1 MAERSGDLS
10 IDRGLRRALR
20 CLIAPTIVAVVSLAP
35 ASGSSMWGTPTMP
48 SAGVPPAIETDAER
62 SPVQD
67 GGVDGSPD
75 DGATPDDDAL
85 QGRLREPLVPPLPPV
100 APTPE
105 LSPILDENIPR
116 AEPAPLAPR
125 DRPGAVVRI
134 VIGLML
140 LLALAYLSGH
150 HVVQRVEERLGVSQV
165 ITAGFPFVLLGI
177 VARTPTIGVLTD
189 DVLAQLNPLLRLGL
203 GWIGFMVGFR
213 FDSRLLERLVP
224 RTVVI
229 AALLTVI
236 PFTVILGATGA
247 MLALVERL
255 PEDLGNPVFIRD
267 AIILGTSGSMT
278 AYSAMRLLGS
288 GEGGVDR
295 KQMAGGILRLE
306 ELAGIVGLAFIAAY
320 FRPHAPD
327 ASWQLPGTGWLLLTL
342 GLGMAAGLFMYL
354 LLRIVSGR
362 SELIAVVVG
371 TIVFAA
377 GFAGVI
383 RLSPVVVCFVMGLMV
398 TNAPGL
404 PREEL
409 TAILVRLER
418 PLYFVFLLIVGALWK
433 VGEPRGWGLMLVFV
447 LSRLAGKALSVR
459 FARRRGEDGLSRRE
473 RRVLAVAPVGPLALA
488 IVVNAQL
495 LYPGGSVSKIVTAI
509 LGGAILTEIL
519 VQLSRRWWA
528 SADER
533 AR

>member
-1 MAERSGDLS
+1 MAPLP
-10 IDRGLRRALR
+10 DRTDNAADRR
-20 CLIAPTIVAVVSLAP
+20 LIASAVVAVVLLAP
-35 ASGSSMWGTPTMP
+35 ALGLSMWRPPMMP
-48 SAGVPPAIETDAER
+48 SAELQRTTGADAE
-62 SPVQD
+62 PPTAQD
-67 GGVDGSPD
+67 GGVDG
-75 DGATPDDDAL
+75 GEGDAANQDVAD
-85 QGRLREPLVPPLPPV
+85 QGLLREPLVPPLPPV
-100 APTPE
+100 TPTPE
-105 LSPILDENIPR
+105 LSPVLDDKIPR
-116 AEPAPLAPR
+116 AEPEPLAPR

-134 VIGLML
+134 VLGLVV

-150 HVVQRVEERLGVSQV
+150 HTVQRVEERLGVSQV

-177 VARTPTIGVLTD
+177 VARTPAVGVLTD

-224 RTVVI
+224 RTVVV

-236 PFTVILGATGA
+236 PFTVILAATGG

-255 PEDLGNPVFIRD
+255 PEQLSNPVFMRD
-267 AIILGTSGSMT
+267 AIILGTAGSMT
-278 AYSAMRLLGS
+278 AYSAMRLVSS
-288 GEGGVDR
+288 GDGGADR
-295 KQMAGGILRLE
+295 KEAARGVLRLE

-320 FRPHAPD
+320 FRAQAPD
-327 ASWQLPGTGWLLLTL
+327 ASWRLPGTGWLLLTL

-362 SELIAVVVG
+362 NELIAVVLG
-371 TIVFAA
+371 AIIFTA
-377 GFAGVI
+377 GFAGAV
-383 RLSPVVVCFVMGLMV
+383 RLSPVVVCFVMGLLL

-404 PREEL
+404 PREDL

-418 PLYFVFLLIVGALWK
+418 PLYFLFLLIVGALWK

-447 LSRLAGKALSVR
+447 VSRLAGKALAVR
-459 FARRRGEDGLSRRE
+459 LARVRRQDGLSRRE

-488 IVVNAQL
+488 IVINAQL
-495 LYPGGSVSKIVTAI
+495 LYPGGSISMIVTAV
-509 LGGAILTEIL
+509 LGGAIVTEII

-528 SADER
+528 AADEQPR
-533 AR
+533 